1 MSGGIESVGRLVPG
15 LQNGVS
21 STSAVLKED
30 KEANF
35 SEVFGNLLDSVNS
48 LQMDAGKAQ
57 ELLASGDAADLHQV
71 MIAAEEAGIAMDL
84 LLEIRNKLVDT
95 YQTIMRMPM

>member
-1 MSGGIESVGRLVPG
+1 MSNGIDAVNRLVPG
-15 LQNGVS
+15 LQNTIEAKS
-21 STSAVLKED
+21 SVLKED
-30 KEANF
+30 KESSF
-35 SEVFGNLLDSVNS
+35 VEVFGNLLNSVNS
-48 LQMDAGKAQ
+48 LQMDSAKAQ
-57 ELLASGDAADLHQV
+57 ELLATGEAEDLHQV